1 MNKNMIAKRLQII
14 EDLMTELNVIKD
26 MYDSALEN
34 DPIYQEVQETESK
47 AKSEVKQKKS
57 VVMSNSEYIKLAE
70 QMKEK
75 RILIKEAKEALS
87 QDLAD
92 FYRESGEMEI
102 EDHNGNVK
110 RIKFSVRL
118 VS

>member
-47 AKSEVKQKKS
+47 AKSEVKQKRGKLCLILNTS
-57 VVMSNSEYIKLAE
+57 VAE
-70 QMKEK
+70 QMKRKEHSSK
-75 RILIKEAKEALS
+75 RQKKLCLKTHARFL
-87 QDLAD
+87 
-92 FYRESGEMEI
+92 
-102 EDHNGNVK
+102 
-110 RIKFSVRL
+110 
-118 VS
+118 